1 MKKHPAVEALRKAA
15 RGLLLPSEEDAPLK
29 PFLWEGA
36 GDKLGKDRVREL
48 AGAGEETPVEE
59 TSLDDLFETVP
70 DEDRPQ
76 FEKLAEAIRQQLS
89 GVKVYKVGD
98 EPEREVYV
106 VGKTSDGQWAGL
118 KSRVVET

>member
-36 GDKLGKDRVREL
+36 GDKLSKDRVREL
-48 AGAGEETPVEE
+48 AGAGGDAPVEE
-59 TSLDDLFETVP
+59 TSLDDLFEAVP
-70 DEDRPQ
+70 EEDRPQ
-76 FEKLAEAIRQQLS
+76 FEELAEAIRQQLA

-98 EPEREVYV
+98 GAEREVYV

-118 KSRVVET
+118 KTRVVET